1 MSVGRLQKEYKMIL
15 KDPIPYVYITPE
27 PENWHVWHFIIHSL
41 PDDSPY
47 RYGIYYGELI
57 LPTNYPMAP
66 PSIKVHTP
74 NGRFEPGKKICTSM
88 TSYHPESWSPI
99 WTISTIMSGF
109 ISFMLSEERSTG
121 CIRTSNSV
129 RVQLAKESLEYNDRF
144 PQYKLLLSEKVE
156 KIMCRRAEE
165 SALGSDGA
173 DGGQVG
179 DLKNQGNRASNY
191 LVLASLV
198 VIVIAWV
205 YVSQIKSA
213 NS

>member
-1 MSVGRLQKEYKMIL
+1 MAVGRLQKEYKMIEQ
-15 KDPIPYVYITPE
+15 DPIPFVYITPE
-27 PENWHVWHFIIHSL
+27 PENWHVWHFILHSL

-47 RYGIYYGELI
+47 SQGIYYGELI
-57 LPTNYPMAP
+57 LPSTYPMAP

-109 ISFMLSEERSTG
+109 VSFMLSEERSTG
-121 CIRTSNSV
+121 CIRTSTGV
-129 RVQLAKESLEYNDRF
+129 RRQLAKESVEYNERF
-144 PQYKLLLSEKVE
+144 PQYKRLLSERTE
-156 KIMCRRAEE
+156 KIMCIRAQE

-173 DGGQVG
+173 DGGQAG
-179 DLKNQGNRASNY
+179 DLKNRRNRTGNY
-191 LVLASLV
+191 VFLASLV
-198 VIVIAWV
+198 VVVLGWVI
-205 YVSQIKSA
+205 VSQIKSA